1 LAICRQVLPWRV
13 AGYLLVS
20 NRTDIHT
27 GRLQRCRLAGAGRIR
42 GRLRGTTPY
51 GARKGT
57 IMTEKEFLAL
67 VNIIEFESKSLD
79 KFELEDKD
87 KDKSIRKDLKI
98 VKDFIKRHG
107 EEIWLK
113 NN

>member
-1 LAICRQVLPWRV
+1 
-13 AGYLLVS
+13 
-20 NRTDIHT
+20 
-27 GRLQRCRLAGAGRIR
+27 
-42 GRLRGTTPY
+42 
-51 GARKGT
+51 
-57 IMTEKEFLAL
+57 MTEKEFLAL

-107 EEIWLK
+107 KLLS
-113 NN
+113 